1 MRRQREEE
9 ARRQRE
15 EEELGVMAY
24 KTAEE
29 AKLAGNKFIGA
40 EDYKKALEC
49 YTRAI
54 ELDETVPAYFG
65 NRGQCHLKLGDWR
78 AALAD
83 SMRAVEVDA
92 AGTFGKG
99 WIRAGVCF
107 QPHASVRNGVLTG
120 RAGRKVCHVR
130 LGEFEEARGCLK
142 KAIAIKV
149 RFQPRGPCM
158 IAQCVASVLT
168 ERVWYSC
175 RRWARSSSRRRRR
188 RSCAT

>member
-9 ARRQRE
+9 AQRQRE

-83 SMRAVEVDA
+83 SMKAVEVDA

-107 QPHASVRNGVLTG
+107 QPHRRG
-120 RAGRKVCHVR
+120 RVGAERGSHRARWAQGLPRSAGRVR
-130 LGEFEEARGCLK
+130 GGEGLPEEGDRHQSA
-142 KAIAIKV
+142 
-149 RFQPRGPCM
+149 FPTPRPLYDR
-158 IAQCVASVLT
+158 AV
-168 ERVWYSC
+168 
-175 RRWARSSSRRRRR
+175 R
-188 RSCAT
+188 RSGSHGACLV